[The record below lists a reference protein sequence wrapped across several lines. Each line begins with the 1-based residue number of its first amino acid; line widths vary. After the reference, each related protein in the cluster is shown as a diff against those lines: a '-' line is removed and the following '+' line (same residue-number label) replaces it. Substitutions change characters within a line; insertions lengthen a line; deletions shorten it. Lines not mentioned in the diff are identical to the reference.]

1 MSGTVTEMN
10 TDTGTSTD
18 IDKYV
23 TKAMEII
30 RNTEGFEDVTFV
42 MLYGSAA
49 RDEMTEDSD
58 IDICIGYKSIG
69 YKNTK
74 TESDNEARAG
84 DEDETEAKTEVKTEV
99 KTDSGMFRFRVL
111 TELSGGKFDIQIFEE
126 LPLYVRVEVLK
137 GKLLYAKEE
146 SEVYD
151 IAWRTIKEFDH
162 FKKYYYDYIG
172 LETLT

>member
-1 MSGTVTEMN
+1 MSGTGSEMN
-10 TDTGTSTD
+10 TGTSTD
-18 IDKYV
+18 IDKSV
-23 TKAMEII
+23 TKVMEII
-30 RNTEGFEDVTFV
+30 RNTEGFENVTFV

-58 IDICIGYKSIG
+58 IDICIGYKS
-69 YKNTK
+69 TK
-74 TESDNEARAG
+74 TEDDTEARAG
-84 DEDETEAKTEVKTEV
+84 DKN
-99 KTDSGMFRFRVL
+99 KTDAGMFRFRVL
-111 TELSGGKFDIQIFEE
+111 TGLSGGKFDIQIFEE

-172 LETLT
+172 LEALS

>member
-1 MSGTVTEMN
+1 
-10 TDTGTSTD
+10 
-18 IDKYV
+18 
-23 TKAMEII
+23 
-30 RNTEGFEDVTFV
+30 
-42 MLYGSAA
+42 MLYGSGA

-84 DEDETEAKTEVKTEV
+84 DEDETEAKLDA
-99 KTDSGMFRFRVL
+99 KTDAGMFRFRIL
-111 TELSGGKFDIQIFEE
+111 TELSGGKFGIQIFEE

>member
-1 MSGTVTEMN
+1 MTTY
-10 TDTGTSTD
+10 TGKSTD

-23 TKAMEII
+23 TKAMETI
-30 RNTEGFEDVTFV
+30 RNTEGFENVTFI
-42 MLYGSAA
+42 MLYGSGA

-58 IDICIGYKSIG
+58 IDICIGYKS
-69 YKNTK
+69 TK
-74 TESDNEARAG
+74 SEGDTEARAG
-84 DEDETEAKTEVKTEV
+84 DEDETDIGIDA
-99 KTDSGMFRFRVL
+99 GLFRFRVL
-111 TELSGGKFDIQIFEE
+111 TGLSGGKFDIQIFEE
-126 LPLYVRVEVLK
+126 LPLYVRVEILK

-151 IAWRTIKEFDH
+151 IAWSTIKEFDH

>member
-1 MSGTVTEMN
+1 MSGTGTEMN
-10 TDTGTSTD
+10 TGTGTGTGRD
-18 IDKYV
+18 IDRYV
-23 TKAMEII
+23 TKAMETI

-84 DEDETEAKTEVKTEV
+84 DEDETEAKTEA

-151 IAWRTIKEFDH
+151 IAWRTIKEFEH
-162 FKKYYYDYIG
+162 LKKYYYDYIG

>member
-1 MSGTVTEMN
+1 MSGNGTEIN
-10 TDTGTSTD
+10 TGTGTATD
-18 IDKYV
+18 IDRYV
-23 TKAMEII
+23 TKAMETI
-30 RNTEGFEDVTFV
+30 RNTEGFENVTFV

-58 IDICIGYKSIG
+58 IDICVGYKS
-69 YKNTK
+69 TK
-74 TESDNEARAG
+74 TEGDTEARAG
-84 DEDETEAKTEVKTEV
+84 DENKTEVKINTGI
-99 KTDSGMFRFRVL
+99 DAGMFRFRVL
-111 TELSGGKFDIQIFEE
+111 TGLSGRKFDIQIFEK

-151 IAWRTIKEFDH
+151 IAWRTIKEFDY